1 MTDPRS
7 VAIKQSRKF
16 WMRWRVRLGYP
27 VAVVFCALAT
37 PVPRSII
44 IGGIV
49 AAFGLLVRAAAS
61 GHLRKDEELATA
73 GPYASTRNPLY
84 LGSAFLAAGFIIA
97 GNSWWAGL
105 IVGVY
110 FVVFYYAVI
119 RNEEEDLR
127 KRFGATFEAY
137 AARVPLFFPSFRVS
151 SGEASSRPGS
161 SGGNAFSW
169 AQYRQNREYQ
179 ALLGTIGGL
188 GIMWLRMWVRARWGY

>member
-7 VAIKQSRKF
+7 LAIKQSRKF

-37 PVPRSII
+37 PLPRSII

-105 IVGVY
+105 VVGVY
-110 FVVFYYAVI
+110 FAVFYYAVI
-119 RNEEEDLR
+119 RNEEEDLC

-137 AARVPLFFPSFRVS
+137 AARVPLFFPSFRGLS
-151 SGEASSRPGS
+151 AEASSRPGA
-161 SGGNAFSW
+161 SGENAFSW
-169 AQYRQNREYQ
+169 AQYRRNREYQ

-188 GIMWLRMWVRARWGY
+188 AIVWLRMWVRAKWGY